1 MANLLN
7 VPDCGGVDATGN
19 TGIPLC
25 DAIAN
30 IPNGIIGLDSGVEFS
45 GADLASKSA
54 FVAKLRTLTRNPR
67 GSRAYPI
74 WNLINFEDQT
84 VAATKISV
92 GNLSTAQITG
102 VDEVPAFSFQHR
114 TGELFHKQL
123 MKLQSQNLKW
133 LIVDD
138 KYLVVGTETSGGA
151 MTGYTATEFKA
162 LSRKWGTPSS
172 ASNYPFSL
180 QFADVTEY
188 KENAAIFQADST
200 IKSVKGI
207 NDVDLNNAGAP
218 PVQVTNVIK
227 VTPIS
232 TGGKN
237 IGIIYN
243 TELASVSAWKS
254 TNVQTGA
261 DGTITSVTWDATN
274 QWFVITTDST
284 EYAALTAGQKLSIDL
299 VDAAALSALSVDGF
313 ESLGP
318 VTITHP

>member
-45 GADLASKSA
+45 GADLASKAA
-54 FVAKLRTLTRNPR
+54 FVAKLKTLTRNPR

-84 VAATKISV
+84 VAATKIAV

-114 TGELFHKQL
+114 IGELFHKQL

-138 KYLVVGTETSGGA
+138 KYLVVGTETSGGGF
-151 MTGYTATEFKA
+151 TGYTATEFKA

-180 QFADVTEY
+180 QFANVTEY
-188 KENAAIFQADST
+188 KENAAIFQADAS
-200 IKSVKGI
+200 IKSVTGN
-207 NDVDLNNAGAP
+207 NDVTLILDSQA
-218 PVQVTNVIK
+218 TNVANI
-227 VTPIS
+227 TLLS

-237 IGIIYN
+237 LGDLYS
-243 TELASVSAWKS
+243 TELADINAWEAK
-254 TNVQTGA
+254 NVQTGA
-261 DGTITSVTWDATN
+261 PFTITSVTYNSTPKN
-274 QWFVITTDST
+274 FVVTVDST
-284 EYAALTAGQKLSIDL
+284 AFTALTSNDKVSINLVDVAALK
-299 VDAAALSALSVDGF
+299 ALGVDGF
-313 ESLGP
+313 ESTGAI
-318 VTITHP
+318 TIVKA